1 MFSFL
6 PNWVPL
12 TLFLLD
18 WALRLS
24 LAAVVIIRRRAV
36 STSLAWLAVLMF
48 VPVIGLVAYVLIGEN
63 RLGTRRV
70 KRYEALTQG
79 IQSEA
84 TRVWRYRHN
93 AIDHAID
100 KYAPIANFGTNA
112 TGFPPFD
119 GNKLTCLNSAA
130 DFIDCVCQDIASAK
144 DHVHMLTYIWQVTGA
159 GEQVAQA
166 LIDAA
171 KRGVTC
177 RVLVD
182 DVGSKQF
189 LRSPLTERMR
199 AAGVQVIGA
208 LPASLIR
215 ALFQRL
221 DLRNHRKIVVID
233 GLIGYAGSQN
243 ITDDT
248 FRSKPHRQTGPWID
262 ASIRMEGPAVY
273 ALQAIFLR
281 DWMVDSEEKVG
292 PLERFIPPITVKPDH
307 PCVVQVI
314 PSGPGHSP
322 QAIHQAMLTT
332 IFAAREELVM
342 TTPYFVPDDAT
353 RTALQ
358 AAATR
363 GVRVTLV
370 MPKVSDSL
378 LVAAASRSHY
388 LDLLESGVRI
398 FHYRDGLLHAKTMTV
413 DRDIALIGSA
423 NLDARSF
430 WLNFEV
436 TLFIYDDD
444 FSSVM
449 RFMQNDYLSKSD
461 EVHLEEWR
469 KRSLWETFR
478 DNAAQLLGP
487 LL

>member
-6 PNWVPL
+6 PNWIPL

-24 LAAVVIIRRRAV
+24 LAAVVIVRRRAV
-36 STSLAWLAVLMF
+36 SASLAWLAVLMF

-70 KRYEALTQG
+70 KRYEALTRG

-84 TRVWRYRHN
+84 TRVWRFRHTD
-93 AIDHAID
+93 IDHSTD
-100 KYAPIANFGTNA
+100 SYAPIANFGTNA
-112 TGFPPFD
+112 TGFPPFG

-171 KRGVTC
+171 QRGVTC

-182 DVGSKQF
+182 DVGSKKF
-189 LRSPLTERMR
+189 LRSPLVARMR
-199 AAGVQVIGA
+199 AAGVQVVGA
-208 LPASLIR
+208 LPASLVR

-292 PLERFIPPITVKPDH
+292 PLERFIPPITVKPEH

-444 FSSVM
+444 FSSVV
-449 RFMQNDYLSKSD
+449 RFMQNDYLAKSD
-461 EVHLEEWR
+461 EVHLEDWR